1 MNHERVDAFMRK
13 INPYG
18 TGVKIGMEKSNV
30 HLYEQVIALMECVEP
45 VNPKGHYRDRFV
57 WIRSKANG
65 KDERWYG
72 LYLAEQKDYQAVL
85 LNQVLLINPRQELDE
100 KMDMGDFLLWII
112 EELKWCIE
120 MLQKGTYNDYIR
132 DNLPYEHRAGVIR
145 RKEYWRYVPRDKK
158 RTLGDVDEHEKKEFL
173 AWHEQYKEES
183 GYGMKCMTSGEYFET
198 CDVLYELFGK
208 REEEYL
214 TPIEKYKKYADGRDN
229 GLAQLDVHSKE
240 QFEEW
245 YAIGF
250 FDHAWDLCWG
260 KAASL
265 RLFRR
270 DDGCYYFDYYDK
282 YVGETIHYALEL
294 IKHGYV
300 LCAAHYNAM
309 VQEMQGEDMITICP
323 QGCGVIYYERGAK
336 EILRASDCRL
346 LPETYPKEMIEAIVW
361 YDIPE
366 VKLLL

>member
-1 MNHERVDAFMRK
+1 MDHERVDSFMHK

-18 TGVKIGMEKSNV
+18 TDAKVGMEKANV
-30 HLYEQVIALMECVEP
+30 HLYEQVIALMERIEP
-45 VNPKGHYRDRFV
+45 VNPKGYYKDRFV
-57 WIRSKANG
+57 WIKSCKKG
-65 KDERWYG
+65 QIDKWYG

-120 MLQKGTYNDYIR
+120 MLQKGTYNAYIR
-132 DNLPYEHRAGVIR
+132 ENLPYEHRAGVIR

-158 RTLGDVDEHEKKEFL
+158 RTLGDVDEDEKKEFL
-173 AWHEQYKEES
+173 AWYNQNKNKT
-183 GYGMKCMTSGEYFET
+183 GYGMKQMTSGYFFEA
-198 CDVLYELFGK
+198 CNVLYDLFGK

-214 TPIEKYKKYADGRDN
+214 TPIERYKKYADGRDN

-245 YAIGF
+245 YSGGF
-250 FDHAWDLCWG
+250 FDHAWDCCWG
-260 KAASL
+260 KVSFL
-265 RLFRR
+265 RLQKR
-270 DDGCYYFDYYDK
+270 DDGCYYFIYYDK
-282 YVGETIHYALEL
+282 YAGETIHYALEL
-294 IKHGYV
+294 IRHGYL

-309 VQEMQGEDMITICP
+309 VQKMQGEDMITICP
-323 QGCGVIYYERGAK
+323 QGCGAMYYERGAK
-336 EILRASDCRL
+336 ETLRATDYRW
-346 LPETYPKEMIEAIVW
+346 LPETYSKEMVEAIAW